1 MKPSRWKPRCRVG
14 IHGWNGVTACGA
26 SGCEV
31 VVSGLDFADER
42 AWHLASRGEET
53 CEVLCMDGV
62 EPLGCLNAI
71 RLHILIN
78 VLLKSAAAVDEDI
91 EERQPI
97 RAVIQRADGFLC
109 WGESL

>member
-1 MKPSRWKPRCRVG
+1 
-14 IHGWNGVTACGA
+14 
-26 SGCEV
+26 
-31 VVSGLDFADER
+31 
-42 AWHLASRGEET
+42 
-53 CEVLCMDGV
+53 MDGV